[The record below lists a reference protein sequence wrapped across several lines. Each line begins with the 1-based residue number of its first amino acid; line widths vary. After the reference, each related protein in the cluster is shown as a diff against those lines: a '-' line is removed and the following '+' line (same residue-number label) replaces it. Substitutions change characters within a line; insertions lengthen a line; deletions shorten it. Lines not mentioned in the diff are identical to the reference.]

1 MVRGG
6 EGGRV
11 SVSSS
16 PIRLEQKGGRRV
28 NSLSLSDLE
37 HPSPSAL
44 RCSWFSGV
52 RTQAGTTGSP
62 GSQLSGL
69 DSITSPAILGLQ
81 LTDSRSWT
89 PQPPLS
95 HEPIPPNKS
104 LYTHTHT
111 HSWFCFSG
119 KPWLIQKARNNQDLL
134 EEGQFKYRGK
144 DRRCMWL
151 RFGGL

>member
-11 SVSSS
+11 CVSSS

-37 HPSPSAL
+37 HPPPSAL
-44 RCSWFSGV
+44 RRSWFSGV

-69 DSITSPAILGLQ
+69 DSITWPAIPGLQ
-81 LTDSRSWT
+81 LTDSRSWA

-104 LYTHTHT
+104 LYTHTQLALFLWKT
-111 HSWFCFSG
+111 
-119 KPWLIQKARNNQDLL
+119 LIQKARNNQDLL

-144 DRRCMWL
+144 DGRCMWL